1 LARVYV
7 YKNLDLDAV
16 KNVSSTFAFNLQLD
30 GDIDQSDSMLSSDV
44 FKQSG
49 FNVRLADEK
58 LNSSERRIYTYRL
71 DAQRNEV
78 KVDSNIG
85 TLNPLTGEINFS
97 PIFSDDRPKIKLYAS
112 PASSDIVA
120 KRNTLLQLDAD
131 KTIVVAD
138 KDTVSISGAAGASDY
153 ITFNRQD

>member
-16 KNVSSTFAFNLQLD
+16 KNISTKFSFNLQLD
-30 GDIDQSDSMLSSDV
+30 GDVDQTYSMLTSDV
-44 FKQSG
+44 FKQNG
-49 FNVRLADEK
+49 VDVRIADEK
-58 LNSSERRIYTYRL
+58 LNSTERRVYTYRF
-71 DAQRNEV
+71 DGQRNEI
-78 KVDSNIG
+78 KVNDNIG
-85 TLNPLTGEINFS
+85 TLNPITGEINFT
-97 PIFSDDRPKIKLYAS
+97 PIFSDERPIVKLYSA
-112 PASSDIVA
+112 PASNDIVA
-120 KRNTLLQLDAD
+120 KRNTLLQLDVD